1 MNKNLNTGPILNI
14 NPFDELLYLER
25 YYMTHSKEKSREELY
40 EAFTQNLREIECEK
54 NFLKKQIRERD
65 LRIQLYQFSSDKLEE
80 LKHNLVEFPNLKE
93 IWSEFELA
101 YKIATGKNLIR
112 FKELDQKREEY
123 ESKIGKLT

>member
-1 MNKNLNTGPILNI
+1 MTKKSTIGSMISTD
-14 NPFDELLYLER
+14 PFTELLYLER
-25 YYMTHSKEKSREELY
+25 YYMTHPKDKSREELY

-65 LRIQLYQFSSDKLEE
+65 LRIQLYQFSSDKLDE
-80 LKHNLVEFPNLKE
+80 LKNNLDEFPNLEE
-93 IWSEFELA
+93 IWREFELA

-123 ESKIGKLT
+123 ENKVGRLT